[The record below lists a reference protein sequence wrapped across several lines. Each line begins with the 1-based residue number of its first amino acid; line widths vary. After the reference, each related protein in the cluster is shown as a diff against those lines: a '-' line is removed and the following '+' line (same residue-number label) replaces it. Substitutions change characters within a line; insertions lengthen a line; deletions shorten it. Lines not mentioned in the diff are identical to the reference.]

1 MFEEL
6 LTEQAKSFMV
16 EEIAKDI
23 VLLLMEE
30 KGMTMREALHV
41 LYTSDTYA
49 RLTDTK
55 NQLYTQSTFYVYEYL
70 ENELAK
76 GKIA

>member
-1 MFEEL
+1 
-6 LTEQAKSFMV
+6 
-16 EEIAKDI
+16 
-23 VLLLMEE
+23 
-30 KGMTMREALHV
+30 MREALHT

-70 ENELAK
+70 ENELAM

>member
-1 MFEEL
+1 M

-41 LYTSDTYA
+41 LYTSDTYV

>member
-1 MFEEL
+1 M
-6 LTEQAKSFMV
+6 LTEQAKQFMI
-16 EEIAKDI
+16 EEISKEM
-23 VLLLMEE
+23 VYLLIEE
-30 KGMTMREALHV
+30 KGMSMQEALHA

-49 RLTDTK
+49 RLTEAQ
-55 NQLYTQSTFYVYEYL
+55 NGLYTQSTAYVYEYL